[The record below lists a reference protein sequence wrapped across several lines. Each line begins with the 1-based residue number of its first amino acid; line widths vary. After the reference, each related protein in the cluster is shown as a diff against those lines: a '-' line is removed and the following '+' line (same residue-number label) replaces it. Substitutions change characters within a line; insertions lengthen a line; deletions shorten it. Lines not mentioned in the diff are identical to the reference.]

1 MTSGETFF
9 SASEILKLGK
19 IPFVV
24 VSRHLHLCMSILG
37 LDITPLIFIPTS
49 QQPTHTQVF
58 CSIMAML
65 CYPFTFLP
73 ESMILTHF
81 IETKLLKKQ
90 NF

>member
-49 QQPTHTQVF
+49 QQPTHTSF
-58 CSIMAML
+58 LFYNGHFML
-65 CYPFTFLP
+65 PL
-73 ESMILTHF
+73 HF
-81 IETKLLKKQ
+81 SSGKYDSDA
-90 NF
+90 FY